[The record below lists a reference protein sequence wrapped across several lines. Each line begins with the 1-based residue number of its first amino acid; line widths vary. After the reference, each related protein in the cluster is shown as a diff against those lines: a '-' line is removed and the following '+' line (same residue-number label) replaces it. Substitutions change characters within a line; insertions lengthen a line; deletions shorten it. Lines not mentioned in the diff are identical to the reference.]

1 MKMVSQIT
9 KMAASMNTVGK
20 PLQDLCEGLDPS
32 PTDMRNTEPKK
43 DLDSKMEES
52 AKIGSYMRGLL
63 EKYEKI
69 RGCSPKEVGVPFWDL
84 VVISAGD
91 ESQETWYKAQ
101 LELKKESGDL
111 PSVPYL
117 CVADPPGPRIGSGGS
132 TLHILTKLRHD
143 FGEKINSWRII
154 IIHAGG
160 YSKRLPSHSCSG
172 KIFSPLPIHTGKGGP
187 YQMLDLKL
195 AMYLPFMEIME
206 PGVFITASDDI
217 EVFNIDKLEKEGRN
231 GESITALAHPSSLYI
246 GTTHGVYVMKDLSLN
261 HENLQDVS
269 TCLEVLQKPTV
280 DLMRSRGAVIKTEK
294 DEKVYSDSAFWFD
307 APLTNKLI
315 DLYKEIGPLDV
326 EMCIYGDL
334 LTCLGE
340 RDDKHYIGKLYSLD
354 EEKKDIQVRKQIHKK
369 LGQTDLAILS
379 LHQSK
384 FYHLGTTQEYLHGL
398 TNDKNLRVELNL
410 ENIVCSKIEKDAGEI
425 RGIVLNSV
433 INEVASIPQ
442 DSIVE
447 YSIFDAKVSLGP
459 KTILS
464 NIHIDHDLEVPAGFL
479 YHTIAVTIDGDRKYV
494 TVAFHNTDDMK
505 FTSDVTLS
513 QNLLYGGKLLD
524 KLYTAAPERF
534 NPKTVFPG
542 STSVSL
548 WNAKL
553 FSAQK
558 TMSESFKD
566 TVEMISIIDNQG
578 QNNLDC
584 KPELYSMDDL
594 VRLKDCIGIL
604 DYRKRL
610 TELYKQ

>member
-1 MKMVSQIT
+1 
-9 KMAASMNTVGK
+9 MARSTNTAAK
-20 PLQDLCEGLDPS
+20 PLRDLCEGLDPS
-32 PTDMRNTEPKK
+32 TTDMRCTEPKK
-43 DLDSKMEES
+43 ELDSKMEES
-52 AKIGSYMRGLL
+52 AKIGSYMRSLL
-63 EKYEKI
+63 EKYEKL
-69 RGCSPKEVGVPFWDL
+69 RGCNPKEVGVPFWDL

-111 PSVPYL
+111 PGVPYL

-143 FGEKINSWRII
+143 FGDEIDNWKTI

-217 EVFNIDKLEKEGRN
+217 EVFNIDSLETEGRK

-246 GTTHGVYVMKDLSLN
+246 GTTHGVYVMKDLSVN
-261 HENLQDVS
+261 HESLQDVS
-269 TCLEVLQKPTV
+269 TCLEVLQKPSV
-280 DLMRSRGAVIKTEK
+280 DLMRTRGAVIKTDN

-307 APLTNKLI
+307 AGLTNKLI
-315 DLYKEIGPLDV
+315 DLYKDIGPLEV

-340 RDDKHYIGKLYSLD
+340 RDDKHYIGKLYASD
-354 EEKKDIQVRKQIHKK
+354 EGKKDTKVKKQIYEK

-398 TNDKNLRVELNL
+398 TNDKYLRLELNL
-410 ENIVCSKIEKDAGEI
+410 ENIVCSKIEMDDSKI
-425 RGIVLNSV
+425 QGIVLNSV
-433 INEVASIPQ
+433 INKVASIPQ

-447 YSIFDAKVSLGP
+447 YSIFDAKVFLGP

-464 NIHIDHDLEVPAGFL
+464 NIHVDHDLEVPAGFL
-479 YHTIAVTIDGDRKYV
+479 YHTIAVTIEDKRKYV

-505 FTSDVTLS
+505 FTSDVNLS

-534 NPKTVFPG
+534 NQKTVFPD
-542 STSVSL
+542 STSASL

-553 FSAQK
+553 FSAK
-558 TMSESFKD
+558 ETMSESFKD
-566 TVEMISIIDNQG
+566 TVEMVSVLDKQGMNQ
-578 QNNLDC
+578 NAL
-584 KPELYSMDDL
+584 KATLYSMDDL
-594 VRLKDCIGIL
+594 VKLKDCNGIL
-604 DYRKRL
+604 EYRKRL
-610 TELYKQ
+610 SKLYKQ

>member
-1 MKMVSQIT
+1 LK
-9 KMAASMNTVGK
+9 
-20 PLQDLCEGLDPS
+20 DLCEGLDPS
-32 PTDMRNTEPKK
+32 PTNVRSTEPKK
-43 DLDSKMEES
+43 ELDSKMEES
-52 AKIGSYMRGLL
+52 AKIGSYMKCLL
-63 EKYEKI
+63 EKYERI
-69 RGCSPKEVGVPFWDL
+69 RGSSPEKVGVPFWDL

-101 LELKKESGDL
+101 LQLKKESGDL
-111 PSVPYL
+111 PNVPYL

-132 TLHILTKLRHD
+132 TLHILTKLRKD
-143 FGEKINSWRII
+143 FGDGMDNWKIL

-195 AMYLPFMEIME
+195 AIYLPFMEIME

-217 EVFNIDKLEKEGRN
+217 EVFNIDNLKNESRK

-246 GTTHGVYVMKDLSLN
+246 GTTHGVYVMKDLSLDY
-261 HENLQDVS
+261 ESLQDTT
-269 TCLEVLQKPTV
+269 TCLEVLQKPSV
-280 DLMRSRGAVIKTEK
+280 DLMRSRGAVIKTDKE
-294 DEKVYSDSAFWFD
+294 EKVYSDSAFWFD
-307 APLTNKLI
+307 APLTSKLI

-340 RDDKHYIGKLYSLD
+340 REDKHYISKLYSSD
-354 EEKKDIQVRKQIHKK
+354 EEKKDIKVKKQIYKK
-369 LGQTDLAILS
+369 LGKTDLAILS

-398 TNDKNLRVELNL
+398 TNDKYLRMELNL
-410 ENIVCSKIEKDAGEI
+410 ENIVCSKIEKDDSQI
-425 RGIVLNSV
+425 FGIVLNSV
-433 INEVASIPQ
+433 INEAASIPQ

-447 YSIFDAKVSLGP
+447 YSIFDVKVSLGP

-464 NIHIDHDLEVPAGFL
+464 NIHIDNDLDIPAGFL
-479 YHTIAVTIDGDRKYV
+479 YHTIAVKINGMRKYV

-505 FTSDVTLS
+505 FTSPVNIS
-513 QNLLYGGKLLD
+513 ENLLYGGKLLD

-534 NPKTVFPG
+534 NTNTVFPN
-542 STSVSL
+542 SKSASL

-553 FSAQK
+553 FTAQES
-558 TMSESFKD
+558 MSKSFKD
-566 TVEMISIIDNQG
+566 TAEMVSF
-578 QNNLDC
+578 LDL
-584 KPELYSMDDL
+584 KGLNVLDMQSKLYSMDDL
-594 VRLKDCIGIL
+594 VTLKDCNGIL
-604 DYRKRL
+604 EYRKRL

>member
-1 MKMVSQIT
+1 
-9 KMAASMNTVGK
+9 MAGSTNTVAK
-20 PLQDLCEGLDPS
+20 PLKDLCEGLDPS
-32 PTDMRNTEPKK
+32 TTDMRSTEPKK
-43 DLDSKMEES
+43 ELDSKMEES
-52 AKIGSYMRGLL
+52 AKIGSYMRSLL
-63 EKYEKI
+63 DRYEKL

-111 PSVPYL
+111 PRVPYL

-132 TLHILTKLRHD
+132 TLHILTKLRQD
-143 FGEKINSWRII
+143 FGDEIDNWKII

-217 EVFNIDKLEKEGRN
+217 EVFNMDKVEIEERK

-246 GTTHGVYVMKDLSLN
+246 GTTHGVYVMKDLSVN
-261 HENLQDVS
+261 HERLQDVS
-269 TCLEVLQKPTV
+269 TCLEVLQKPSV
-280 DLMRSRGAVIKTEK
+280 DLMRSRGAVIKTEN

-307 APLTNKLI
+307 AALTNKLI
-315 DLYKEIGPLDV
+315 DLYKDIGPLDV

-340 RDDKHYIGKLYSLD
+340 RDDKHYIGKLYASD
-354 EEKKDIQVRKQIHKK
+354 EGKKDTDVKKQIYEK

-398 TNDKNLRVELNL
+398 TNDKYLRLELNL
-410 ENIVCSKIEKDAGEI
+410 ENIVCSKIKMDDNKI
-425 RGIVLNSV
+425 QGIVLNSV
-433 INEVASIPQ
+433 INKATSIPQ

-447 YSIFDAKVSLGP
+447 YSIFDAKVFLGP

-464 NIHIDHDLEVPAGFL
+464 NIHIDHDLDIPAGFL
-479 YHTIAVTIDGDRKYV
+479 YHTIPVTIDGGRKYV

-505 FTSDVTLS
+505 FTSDVNVS

-534 NPKTVFPG
+534 NQKTVFPE
-542 STSVSL
+542 STSASL
-548 WNAKL
+548 WNARL
-553 FSAQK
+553 FSAK
-558 TMSESFKD
+558 ETMSESFKD
-566 TVEMISIIDNQG
+566 TVEMVSVLDKQVVNQ
-578 QNNLDC
+578 LDR
-584 KPELYSMDDL
+584 KEKLYSMDDL
-594 VRLKDCIGIL
+594 VKLKDCNGIL
-604 DYRKRL
+604 EYRKRL
-610 TELYKQ
+610 SELYKQ

>member
-1 MKMVSQIT
+1 
-9 KMAASMNTVGK
+9 MAADSTNIAGG
-20 PLQDLCEGLDPS
+20 PLKDLCEGLDPS
-32 PTDMRNTEPKK
+32 PTNVRGEAPKK
-43 DLDSKMEES
+43 ELDSKMEES
-52 AKIGSYMRGLL
+52 AKIGSYMKSLL

-69 RGCSPKEVGVPFWDL
+69 RGSSPKEVGVPFWDL

-111 PSVPYL
+111 PNVPYL

-132 TLHILTKLRHD
+132 TLYILTKLRAEYGVD
-143 FGEKINSWRII
+143 MDTWKIL

-195 AMYLPFMEIME
+195 AMYLPFIEIMV
-206 PGVFITASDDI
+206 PGVFITCSDDI
-217 EVFNIDKLEKEGRN
+217 EVFNIDNLKNEGKK

-261 HENLQDVS
+261 HESLQDIT

-340 RDDKHYIGKLYSLD
+340 REDKHYISKLYSSD
-354 EEKKDIQVRKQIHKK
+354 EEKKDIKVKKQVYQK
-369 LGQTDLAILS
+369 LGKTDLSILS

-398 TNDKNLRVELNL
+398 TNDKCLRMELNL
-410 ENIVCSKIEKDAGEI
+410 ENIVCSKIEKEDDQI
-425 RGIVLNSV
+425 LGIVLNSV
-433 INEVASIPQ
+433 INEAASIPQ

-447 YSIFDAKVSLGP
+447 YSIFDAKVTLGP

-464 NIHIDHDLEVPAGFL
+464 NIHIDHDLDIPAGFL
-479 YHTIAVTIDGDRKYV
+479 YHTIAVTINGVRKYV

-505 FTSDVTLS
+505 FTSAVNS
-513 QNLLYGGKLLD
+513 AENLLYGGKLLD
-524 KLYTAAPERF
+524 KLFTAAPERF
-534 NPKTVFPG
+534 NTKTVFPDC
-542 STSVSL
+542 TSASL

-558 TMSESFKD
+558 SMSESFKD
-566 TVEMISIIDNQG
+566 TVEMVSFLDLQG
-578 QNNLDC
+578 LNVLDMQS
-584 KPELYSMDDL
+584 ELYSMDDL
-594 VRLKDCIGIL
+594 VTLKDCTGIL
-604 DYRKRL
+604 EYRKQL
-610 TELYKQ
+610 TELYKK

>member
-1 MKMVSQIT
+1 VFNIT
-9 KMAASMNTVGK
+9 IMAASTNNPPE
-20 PLQDLCEGLDPS
+20 PLKDLCQGVDPS
-32 PTDMRNTEPKK
+32 PTDEQTVELKK
-43 DLDSKMEES
+43 EFDSKMEES
-52 AKIGSYMRGLL
+52 ARIGSYMKSLL

-69 RGCSPKEVGVPFWDL
+69 RGSSPEDLGVPFWDL

-101 LELKKESGDL
+101 LELKQESGDL
-111 PSVPYL
+111 PKVPYL

-132 TLHILTKLRHD
+132 TLYILTKLRRE
-143 FGEKINSWRII
+143 FGSEIDKWKIL

-217 EVFNIDKLEKEGRN
+217 EVYNMDSIQFGASKR
-231 GESITALAHPSSLYI
+231 ESITALAHPSSLYI
-246 GTTHGVYVMKDLSLN
+246 GTTHGVYVMKDLSLD
-261 HENLQDVS
+261 HDNLQDIT

-280 DLMRSRGAVIKTEK
+280 DLMRARGAVIKTELE
-294 DEKVYSDSAFWFD
+294 EKVYSDSAFWFNT
-307 APLTNKLI
+307 PTTNKLI
-315 DLYKEIGPLDV
+315 EMYKEIGPLDG

-340 RDDKHYIGKLYSLD
+340 REDKHYISKLYSD
-354 EEKKDIQVRKQIHKK
+354 EETKDAKIKKQVYEKVGH
-369 LGQTDLAILS
+369 TDLSILS
-379 LHQSK
+379 LHESK

-398 TNDKNLRVELNL
+398 TNDKYLRMELNL
-410 ENIVCSKIEKDAGEI
+410 ENIVCSKIAKDDSKI
-425 RGIVLNSV
+425 FGIVLNSV
-433 INEVASIPQ
+433 INKAVSIPQ

-464 NIHIDHDLEVPAGFL
+464 NIHIDHDLDIPAGFL
-479 YHTIAVTIDGDRKYV
+479 YHTIAIKVDGVRKYV

-505 FTSDVTLS
+505 FTSAVNAAE
-513 QNLLYGGKLLD
+513 NLQYGGKLLD
-524 KLYTAAPERF
+524 KLFTAAPGRF
-534 NPKTVFPG
+534 NTKTVF
-542 STSVSL
+542 SSCTSASL

-553 FSAQK
+553 FSAQQS
-558 TMSESFKD
+558 MCESFKD
-566 TVEMISIIDNQG
+566 TVDMVSLLYLKGTSIQASM
-578 QNNLDC
+578 QS
-584 KPELYSMDDL
+584 KLYSMDDL
-594 VRLKDCIGIL
+594 VSLKDCKGIL
-604 DYRKRL
+604 EYRKLL
-610 TELYKQ
+610 TELYKK